1 MEGHKAEAGS
11 NPARSTSVFQISS
24 LKSQIMIAIF
34 CFLDSSGAPADG
46 VYLFDTLE
54 QADQWRVQVLLELN
68 YGRLVDGKFI
78 LSIDATTNP
87 PKEKAY
93 NTPAELLEAFL
104 DEACGID
111 EFFHEY
117 QIHDNRSLP

>member
-1 MEGHKAEAGS
+1 
-11 NPARSTSVFQISS
+11 
-24 LKSQIMIAIF
+24 MIAIF

-46 VYLFDTLE
+46 VYLFDTQE

-68 YGRLVDGKFI
+68 YARQVDGKFI

-87 PKEKAY
+87 PVEKTY
-93 NTPAELLEAFL
+93 DTSAELLEAFL
-104 DEACGID
+104 DEACGVD

-117 QIHDNRSLP
+117 AIHDKRNHP